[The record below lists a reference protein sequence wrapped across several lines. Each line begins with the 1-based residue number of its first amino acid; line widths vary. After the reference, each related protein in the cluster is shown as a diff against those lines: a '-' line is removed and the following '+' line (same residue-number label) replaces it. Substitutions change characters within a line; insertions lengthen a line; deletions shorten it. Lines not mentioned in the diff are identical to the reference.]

1 MTPGGMN
8 KEFSLVTKFPIKTGK
23 KATTLFLTQT
33 LLAKVAR
40 KLPKSKAMYLKRV
53 GRKPFILVDQDQVRA
68 ETIKL
73 VSALQ
78 PARLRVLLARKKAK
92 TFISLAMVTIN
103 CGYRDPS
110 RPEWLIP
117 MAKDKLPKPVK
128 EAFPISRSQR
138 SPVKTPAVSQNRIKV
153 ASAAR
158 VRGKNGD
165 TKNAPEEIFFKSTK
179 VMVANRNSLP
189 NRVLKKLARR
199 PTKMF
204 Q

>member
-1 MTPGGMN
+1 MGTPGGMN

-73 VSALQ
+73 
-78 PARLRVLLARKKAK
+78 
-92 TFISLAMVTIN
+92 AMVTIN

-165 TKNAPEEIFFKSTK
+165 MKNAPEEIFFKSTK